1 MDAAAIKEVKVML
14 KSDDEI
20 AALSGGKK
28 PRRKRGT
35 RKQGGGAATATDASP
50 ESGRVA
56 DAGGSLSPMAAAMAE
71 GPAARVEKL
80 GSITE
85 PIGVQSSVSG
95 EARGAPLI
103 GGGGTYEP
111 ISPLAVGLSVTP
123 PAEVKPTLSTT
134 SVGGGTAAPV
144 VIGGKRGT
152 GLGTVNT
159 VGGASSAVKII
170 PTKRRPVNA
179 APAPRTFKKA
189 KFMVG
194 GAETPGTPSAPPGG
208 GPVSGPPSH
217 AGGAA
222 KQTRRFK
229 ERKIKFTVKSS
240 RASKE
245 IRVKIKARVRAMSLH
260 DVRKILLAKGI
271 IKVAAAEKLPEEML
285 RNMLRDYM
293 LLHNAE

>member
-1 MDAAAIKEVKVML
+1 MEPSAIKELKVTL
-14 KSDDEI
+14 KTEDEV
-20 AALSGGKK
+20 AALTGGKR

-35 RKQGGGAATATDASP
+35 RKVGGGAVAATEASP

-56 DAGGSLSPMAAAMAE
+56 DAGGSLSPMAAAMVE

-80 GSITE
+80 GGGVSE
-85 PIGVQSSVSG
+85 PVGIAAPMSG

-103 GGGGTYEP
+103 GGGTTSEP

-123 PAEVKPTLSTT
+123 PTETRPALSTT
-134 SVGGGTAAPV
+134 TAAGGGGSAPV

-152 GLGTVNT
+152 IGTVNT
-159 VGGASSAVKII
+159 VGGAGEAKII
-170 PTKRRPVNA
+170 HTKRRPGGA
-179 APAPRTFKKA
+179 APAARTFKKA
-189 KFMVG
+189 KFVVG
-194 GAETPGTPSAPPGG
+194 GGETPGAESAPPGG
-208 GPVSGPPSH
+208 RLVSGPVSH

-245 IRVKIKARVRAMSLH
+245 IRVKVKARVRAMSLH

-271 IKVAAAEKLPEEML
+271 IKAAAAEKLPEEML